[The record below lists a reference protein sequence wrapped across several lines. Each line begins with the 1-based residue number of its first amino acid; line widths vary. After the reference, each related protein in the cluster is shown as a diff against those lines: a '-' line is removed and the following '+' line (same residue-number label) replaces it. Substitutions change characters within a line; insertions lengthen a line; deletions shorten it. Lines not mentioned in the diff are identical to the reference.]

1 MSPTRISTR
10 GSGLAEVRR
19 PLPVESAAPRPVAP
33 IARQIEPPGP
43 RRLFLRRIASDR
55 WMMAGLAIVVVI
67 AGLAIF
73 APLLPLPDP
82 DATDPA
88 RRLAGPGELGY
99 PLGSDQLG
107 RDILSRLVWGG
118 RISLIVGLVSA
129 GLALVIG
136 GALGLI
142 SGYFGGVVDNLVM
155 RVVDTLM
162 AFPYV
167 LLAILLVAALGP
179 GLVNAML
186 AVSVANVSFYAR
198 GVRSAVLI
206 IRRHEYVEAA
216 RAVGATSPHI
226 ITRQVLPNVLPTAL
240 VAASLN
246 VGWMITET
254 AGLSFIGLGA
264 QPPTAD
270 WGTMLADGRAVIT
283 VAYHVGT
290 FPGIAILALV
300 IGTNLIGEG
309 LRDALDPRF
318 RE

>member
-1 MSPTRISTR
+1 MDEAP
-10 GSGLAEVRR
+10 R
-19 PLPVESAAPRPVAP
+19 PLPADRSARGQAVLLARPVGHA
-33 IARQIEPPGP
+33 GP
-43 RRLFLRRIASDR
+43 RRLFLRRVRRDR
-55 WMMAGLAIVVVI
+55 WMLSGFAIVALI
-67 AGLAIF
+67 AVAAVLAPI
-73 APLLPLPDP
+73 LPLPDP
-82 DATDPA
+82 DATNTA
-88 RRLAGPGELGY
+88 SRLAAPGAPGY

-118 RISLIVGLVSA
+118 RISLVIGFVSA
-129 GLALVIG
+129 GLALVVG
-136 GALGLI
+136 GTLGLI
-142 SGYFGGVVDNLVM
+142 AGYFGRLADSVIM

-186 AVSVANVSFYAR
+186 AVAVANVSFYAR
-198 GVRSAVLI
+198 GVRSAVLVV
-206 IRRHEYVEAA
+206 RGQEYVEAA
-216 RAVGATSPHI
+216 RAIGATNAHI
-226 ITRQVLPNVLPTAL
+226 VRRQILPNIIPSAL

-283 VAYHVGT
+283 VAYHVGAM
-290 FPGIAILALV
+290 PGIAILALV

-318 RE
+318 RG